1 MAVIK
6 QIALDTS
13 QLVLGIGAKLN
24 IAAESMKQARIK
36 MQDARKELVD
46 TNRYEQDASK
56 MKIFFCLLV
65 TVIVIVV
72 FLIFRAANKNW
83 YLSLWLIV

>member
-72 FLIFRAANKNW
+72 FLIFRAANKN
-83 YLSLWLIV
+83 